1 MYATM
6 CILRANAL
14 RMIAKKKKMLKVF
27 VNVYLF
33 MTLREKQSILEQIH
47 VLIGEASPAEIFFHL
62 KTRTLMTV

>member
-1 MYATM
+1 MHATM
-6 CILRANAL
+6 CILRAKAL
-14 RMIAKKKKMLKVF
+14 RMIAKKKMLKVF

-62 KTRTLMTV
+62 KTCTLMTV